1 MDNKEFNQL
10 FVDGKIKKVKEN
22 MRKNMREVSN
32 KHRRKFS
39 DEQIREMRKLHATG
53 QCSQK
58 DLAIKYKANK
68 ATINLIIHRK
78 RYSDVD

>member
-1 MDNKEFNQL
+1 
-10 FVDGKIKKVKEN
+10 
-22 MRKNMREVSN
+22 MREVSN

-58 DLAIKYKANK
+58 DLAIKYKVNK
-68 ATINLIIHRK
+68 AAINLIIHRK

>member
-1 MDNKEFNQL
+1 MHYLNVNY
-10 FVDGKIKKVKEN
+10 
-22 MRKNMREVSN
+22 MS
-32 KHRRKFS
+32 
-39 DEQIREMRKLHATG
+39 G

-58 DLAIKYKANK
+58 DLATKYKVNK

>member
-1 MDNKEFNQL
+1 MKD
-10 FVDGKIKKVKEN
+10 KKVLVTDN
-22 MRKNMREVSN
+22 IRNNMREVSN
-32 KHRRKFS
+32 KYRRKFCD
-39 DEQIREMRKLHATG
+39 DEVREMRKLHAIG

-58 DLAIKYKANK
+58 DLATKYKVNK